1 MISERDKL
9 EALKKQ
15 INKLLDENDA
25 FLHWDNL
32 REQIVIESNHTSVAV
47 PVD

>member
-15 INKLLDENDA
+15 INKLLDENNA
-25 FLHWDNL
+25 FLHWDNV
-32 REQIVIESNHTSVAV
+32 REQIVIESNYTSVSV

>member
-32 REQIVIESNHTSVAV
+32 REQIVIESNYTSVSV